1 MGASEC
7 QHFLTKVVYPLIT
20 TVLLLGIAIAWI
32 VILVPPMVRGRSPRA
47 RRSSGI
53 DFQTAL
59 GKLDATRSRSAS
71 VTPLRGAVSLPTAVR
86 PGHSLAGPAPLLAA
100 LAAVPETPDEAR
112 RRRRDVIVGLAGLA
126 TFTLLLAMV
135 IGSLFV
141 AVHLLV
147 DVALLGYVMAVAQ
160 RQRLADE
167 RMEKVTPLRPARHPA
182 PAVSHD
188 QLLRRSGT

>member
-1 MGASEC
+1 MLADVTI
-7 QHFLTKVVYPLIT
+7 FLNKVVYPLIT

-32 VILVPPMVRGRSPRA
+32 VILVPPMVRGRAPRA
-47 RRSSGI
+47 RRASGV

-59 GKLDATRSRSAS
+59 GKLDATRNRSAS
-71 VTPLRGAVSLPTAVR
+71 VTPLRGVAPLPTSVR
-86 PGHSLAGPAPLLAA
+86 PGHSLSEPLPLLAG
-100 LAAVPETPDEAR
+100 LTAVPETPDEAR
-112 RRRRDVIVGLAGLA
+112 RRRRDVIVALAGLA
-126 TFTLLLAMV
+126 TFTLLLAIV

-141 AVHLLV
+141 AIHLLV

-167 RMEKVTPLRPARHPA
+167 RMEKVTPLRPARRPA